1 MHRFLVRVV
10 FNSIRNLEKFMV
22 DMRNKAGHTVNLRNP
37 TPFPSMWLQEKQ
49 IQWNLEDIILISQEK
64 RWVLSGYLYCWQE
77 KRSPTKFE
85 SGFSGGSEPP
95 SSPDKLHGI
104 SNSVKLKA
112 REIWSATPGRRP
124 SQAPRRSK
132 WFASLVCEGRLLAQ
146 PRKKHWGCQ
155 YPNRCMCWRKPH
167 AWLSRI

>member
-10 FNSIRNLEKFMV
+10 FKSIRNLEKFMV

-95 SSPDKLHGI
+95 SSPVSFMESPIQLSWRLEKYGVPPQAVVLPKLPAGP
-104 SNSVKLKA
+104 NGLPLLSVK
-112 REIWSATPGRRP
+112 EG
-124 SQAPRRSK
+124 
-132 WFASLVCEGRLLAQ
+132 SL
-146 PRKKHWGCQ
+146 H
-155 YPNRCMCWRKPH
+155 N
-167 AWLSRI
+167 